1 MMNQYEEKVINY
13 LKENSIVRTKDL
25 KNLGLSSTQI
35 QNMVNKELVKRIQ
48 RGLYSLPNSMDDP
61 YYEMQLKYKKLIF
74 SHETAL
80 SLHNMTDVTPSK
92 MTGTVPREYN
102 YQYLVKEKGINVVRV
117 NKKRYGLG
125 IEQIISPFGNS
136 IAVTN
141 RERTLCDVLQKRSR
155 IDSRIINDAFRNYL
169 NSSQKNLNILMRY
182 AKTFKVDKLIR
193 NYMEVFL

>member
-1 MMNQYEEKVINY
+1 MNQCEEKVINY
-13 LKENSIVRTKDL
+13 LKENSIVQTKDL

-35 QNMVNKELVKRIQ
+35 QNMVNKELVKRIR
-48 RGLYSLPNSMDDP
+48 RGLYSLPISMDDP
-61 YYEMQLKYKKLIF
+61 YYEMQLKYRKLIF

-80 SLHNMTDVTPSK
+80 SLHNMTDVTASK

-125 IEQIISPFGNS
+125 VEQIISPFGNS

-141 RERTLCDVLQKRSR
+141 RERTLCDVLLKRSR
-155 IDSRIINDAFRNYL
+155 IDSRIINEAFRNYL

-193 NYMEVFL
+193 NYMEVLL